1 MKKRYALLL
10 TIGFYLLALQ
20 SINAQVFKYDSYP
33 VYEGKDLGLTFS
45 NTGAKFRIW
54 APTAR
59 EARLWLY
66 DNDSSSGKYFSM
78 ISSDNGTWTYSLK
91 GNYKNKYYCFQ
102 VLVQRK
108 PDDEPYWSR
117 EIPDPYAKAVGAN
130 GLRAQIIDLKE
141 TDPIGWDRNKSNSN
155 FAKAQPAII
164 YELQIRDANM
174 SANSGIV
181 HKGKYLGLTETS
193 TKNIQGETTGLD
205 YIAGLGVTH
214 VHLLPCFDFRS
225 IDENK
230 KPFGPYNWGYDPQNY
245 NVPEGSFATSVTDG
259 KTRIIEFKK
268 MVQAFHSKGLK
279 VVMDVVYNHLGG
291 NTELSNF
298 DQLVPGY
305 YFRHNADGSFSNAS
319 ACSNETASERPM
331 FRKFMLESL
340 LHWAKEY
347 QIDGFRFDLMGIHD
361 IETMNLISDS
371 LHKINPSVLIYGEGW
386 TAGAS
391 PLPDSLRALK
401 NNAYKL
407 KGISVFS
414 DDIRDGIKGSVFES
428 TSTGF
433 VSGNK
438 DALESIK
445 FGIAGA
451 TKHSQ
456 VNLAKVNYSHS
467 FYTNYASQLISYADC
482 HDNNTLWDK
491 LALSASTNT
500 EAQRI
505 EMQKLAFAIVLTSQG
520 TPFIH
525 AGSEFLRT
533 KKGVDNSFESSD
545 SINAIDWSLRSK
557 NEDVYLFV
565 RALISMKKNHP
576 IFHLETASQLEKG
589 LHFFETSSSSLLG
602 FSLDGSLVGD
612 KWKKVQVWF
621 NGSESAQS
629 IQLVGGANWKIFIA
643 DNFVNEKDTSKI
655 DSWNLK
661 PHSCLIVYQ
670 D

>member
-10 TIGFYLLALQ
+10 TIGFYIIAHQ

-33 VYEGKDLGLTFS
+33 VYEGNDLGLTLS
-45 NTGAKFRIW
+45 NTEAKFRIW

-59 EARLWLY
+59 EARIWLY
-66 DNDSSSGKYFSM
+66 DNDTAAGRYFSM
-78 ISSDNGTWTYSLK
+78 SPSINGTWIYNLK
-91 GNYKNKYYCFQ
+91 GSFINKYYCFQ
-102 VLVQRK
+102 VLVQRN
-108 PDDEPYWSR
+108 PGEQPYWSK

-130 GLRAQIIDLKE
+130 GLRAQIIDLQV
-141 TDPIGWDRNKSNSN
+141 TDPIGWNRKKSYPSLC
-155 FAKAQPAII
+155 KPTHPII
-164 YELQIRDANM
+164 YELQIRDASM
-174 SANSGIV
+174 SNNSGIKQ
-181 HKGKYLGLTETS
+181 KGQYLGLTEIG
-193 TKNIQGETTGLD
+193 TKNNKGESTGLD

-225 IDENK
+225 IDENT

-259 KTRIIEFKK
+259 RARILEFKK

-291 NTELSNF
+291 NTELTNF

-305 YFRHNADGSFSNAS
+305 YFRHNEDGSFSNAS

-331 FRKFMLESL
+331 FRKFMLESVMY
-340 LHWAKEY
+340 WAREY
-347 QIDGFRFDLMGIHD
+347 HIDGFRFDLMGIHD

-533 KKGVDNSFESSD
+533 KNGVDNSFESSD
-545 SINAIDWSLRSK
+545 SVNAIDWSLRSK
-557 NEDVYLFV
+557 NKEVQYFV
-565 RALISMKKNHP
+565 KMLIKMKKSHP
-576 IFHLETASQLEKG
+576 AFNLESASLLEKG
-589 LHFFETSSSSLLG
+589 LRFIDTSSEQLLG

-612 KWKKVQVWF
+612 KWKNIQVWF
-621 NGSESAQS
+621 NGSDSTMP
-629 IQLVGGANWKIFIA
+629 IQLTGNTNWQIFIA
-643 DNFVNEKDTSKI
+643 DNKVNEKGAGKI

-661 PHSCLIVYQ
+661 PHSCLIVYTE
-670 D
+670 